1 MRRPTRAESALLTV
15 PPASGSG
22 ERPSTSAD
30 TAVRK
35 KEAPSPDDAVRTD
48 GLSEP
53 DTSEAGADGDIS
65 AASADVL
72 SNVVTGLS

>member
-1 MRRPTRAESALLTV
+1 M
-15 PPASGSG
+15 
-22 ERPSTSAD
+22 
-30 TAVRK
+30 AVRK
-35 KEAPSPDDAVRTD
+35 KEAPSPDGAVRTD